1 MLCSA
6 CRLVSMFAMRRLHA
20 CVGVSDVRV
29 LLLLSPVHQVGAAE
43 SPAALFGSSISLGP
57 PNTFRIAARS
67 LFKLL
72 AKKCQPGESAP
83 PPSRCLLRFLTD
95 CSARQVDAA
104 PRRCDLTKFAPRS
117 RFSWLIAPTNSGARR
132 RFSCCAGKR
141 ATPTRSCT

>member
-1 MLCSA
+1 M
-6 CRLVSMFAMRRLHA
+6 LVSMFAMRRLHA

-72 AKKCQPGESAP
+72 AKKNASQASLHRPH
-83 PPSRCLLRFLTD
+83 
-95 CSARQVDAA
+95 
-104 PRRCDLTKFAPRS
+104 
-117 RFSWLIAPTNSGARR
+117 
-132 RFSCCAGKR
+132 R
-141 ATPTRSCT
+141 AVFFVS